1 MQNNFYNGLVFGFIA
16 AGLIGLILNRIRE
29 ARARMGQR
37 NRPLNTFPDAIQPR
51 MTPASIVRNS
61 LLATFSCVFWIIVL
75 VVVVLLLIGMIP
87 HVMGSV
93 T

>member
-1 MQNNFYNGLVFGFIA
+1 MQNDFYNGLVYGLIA

-37 NRPLNTFPDAIQPR
+37 NRPLNTFPDAVQAR
-51 MTPASIVRNS
+51 MTPASIVRKS
-61 LLATFSCVFWIIVL
+61 LLATFSCVFWVIVL
-75 VVVVLLLIGMIP
+75 VVAVLILIGIIP
-87 HVMGSV
+87 YLMRSA